1 LLLTSR
7 HVPFKGSKFHNTN
20 QNIQQ
25 NNSTIFRPIALKEKF
40 SLDLILDN
48 KASNKDISKKRPR
61 VDEHD
66 DHDFIIQKIK
76 KQK

>member
-1 LLLTSR
+1 LLTSR
-7 HVPFKGSKFHNTN
+7 LIPFKGSKFHTAN

-48 KASNKDISKKRPR
+48 KASNKDKSKKRPHI
-61 VDEHD
+61 DEH
-66 DHDFIIQKIK
+66 DHDFIYNSK
-76 KQK
+76 KQKQK